1 MDSSQFGDQISLLAA
16 WFSNWNLCEQTIALY
31 SLLTRITST
40 QARFLTLVIQH
51 TFEDSIEIQCLEREA
66 NSTG

>member
-16 WFSNWNLCEQTIALY
+16 WFSNWSLCEQTIALY